1 MAKQNLNIG
10 VSANDGTGDT
20 LRDGAIKLNN
30 VINELYTYLGDNTN
44 LQISVGSPS
53 TNQVLKWNGSVFTEG
68 QLSLSNLTDIDV
80 GGLSNGQV
88 LKWNDANARWQP
100 GDDLQGGGSGGSAIT
115 NLTNNGSGN
124 VVISTHLLPNS
135 DVTYDI
141 GSSSLKFRDIYLS
154 SSTIWLDD
162 TGLSTDSTSQEVSR
176 KKRQQHTVN
185 SIDTGATRTIAS
197 KLASED
203 STQEEKFRTRFSAMK
218 VGTKLQIEDST
229 GASAEVVFASFVA
242 ETGGARG
249 YITVTATG
257 DDASQEL
264 SATNPVKITSY
275 NRLVSEDEAGK
286 VDLGDQPLK
295 FGAGREMQIDADG
308 ILELPANGSIRFG
321 NQASQKVIGMDAN
334 NNLDLPAGTDIRF
347 GGDANKAIKFDGN
360 GNLEIP
366 TGAEIRFGNG
376 GTKKIA
382 IDTDDNLVLPT
393 DAEIKVGTKRIK
405 IDTDGELQI
414 ANDGTTFSDVDNGFR
429 REMKNAPI
437 GSSIIKGA
445 NNLSIH
451 KPSPALYFRF
461 TAAGSTNYTVQ
472 GPGLPGPGSA
482 DPTLVLYRGFTYVFN
497 NLSGGAHP
505 LRIQETAGTG
515 QSAYTTGVTGSE
527 SGAQTFTVPMD
538 APNTLYYQCTIHSNM
553 SGTLDIR

>member
-100 GDDLQGGGSGGSAIT
+100 GDDLQGGGSGGTAIT

-124 VVISTHLLPNS
+124 VVISTHFLPNS

-264 SATNPVKITSY
+264 SAANPVKITSY

-295 FGAGREMQIDADG
+295 FGAGREMTIDADG

-321 NQASQKVIGMDAN
+321 DQSSTKVIGMDAN

-360 GNLEIP
+360 GNLEVP
-366 TGAEIRFGNG
+366 ESAEIRFGSG
-376 GTKKIA
+376 GTKKIG
-382 IDTDDNLVLPT
+382 IDSDDNLLLPT
-393 DAEIKVGTKRIK
+393 DAEIKVGTKRMK
-405 IDTDGELQI
+405 IDTNGELQI
-414 ANDGTTFSDVDNGFR
+414 ANDGSTFEDVDNGFKR
-429 REMKNAPI
+429 QIRNAPV
-437 GSSIIKGA
+437 GASIIKGHD
-445 NNLSIH
+445 NTTIH
-451 KPSPALYFRF
+451 KPSPTLLFRF
-461 TAAGSTNYTVQ
+461 SAVGSTNYTVQ
-472 GPGLPGPGSA
+472 GPGLPSGGSA
-482 DPTLVLYRGFTYVFN
+482 DPTLVLYRGFTYDFHN
-497 NLSGGAHP
+497 QAGGAHP
-505 LRIQETAGTG
+505 LRIQTTAGLG
-515 QSAYTTGVTGSE
+515 QSAYTTGVNGSE
-527 SGAQTFTVPMD
+527 TGVQSFTVPMD
-538 APNTLYYQCTIHSNM
+538 APTTLYYQCTIHSNM

>member
-30 VINELYTYLGDNTN
+30 VINELYTNLGDNTN

-100 GDDLQGGGSGGSAIT
+100 GDDLQGGGSGGSSIT

-124 VVISTHLLPNS
+124 VVISTHFLPNS

-154 SSTIWLDD
+154 ESTIWLND
-162 TGLSTDSTSQEVSR
+162 TGLSTDNTTQEVSR
-176 KKRQQHTVN
+176 KKRQEHTVN

-203 STQEEKFRTRFSAMK
+203 STQEEKFRTRFEAMK
-218 VGTKLQIEDST
+218 VGTKLEIADST
-229 GASAEVVFASFVA
+229 GASADVVFASFVA

-295 FGAGREMQIDADG
+295 FGAGREMSIDADG

-321 NQASQKVIGMDAN
+321 DQSSQKVIGMDAN

-360 GNLEIP
+360 GNLEVP
-366 TGAEIRFGNG
+366 ESAEIRFGSG
-376 GTKKIA
+376 GTKKIG
-382 IDTDDNLVLPT
+382 IDSDDNLLLPT

-405 IDTDGELQI
+405 IDTNGELQI
-414 ANDGTTFSDVDNGFR
+414 ANDGSTFEDVDNGFKR
-429 REMKNAPI
+429 QIRNAPV
-437 GSSIIKGA
+437 GSSIIKGHDNA
-445 NNLSIH
+445 TIH
-451 KPSPALYFRF
+451 KPSPTLMFRF
-461 TAAGSTNYTVQ
+461 SAAGSTNYTVQ
-472 GPGLPGPGSA
+472 GPGLPSAGSA
-482 DPTLVLYRGFTYVFN
+482 DPTLVLYRGFTYDFH
-497 NLSGGAHP
+497 NLAGGAHP
-505 LRIQETAGTG
+505 LRIQ
-515 QSAYTTGVTGSE
+515 STTGTSGTAYSTGV
-527 SGAQTFTVPMD
+527 SGSMNGIQTFTVPMD
-538 APNTLYYQCTIHSNM
+538 APNTLYYQCTIHTNM